1 MRVRLLALAAV
12 ASIELQELQVVES
25 EWENHQ
31 RSWYLDHRLPDV
43 FLYFIFYLIII
54 FKKIFCIFWVEHG

>member
-31 RSWYLDHRLPDV
+31 RSWYLDHCLPDV
-43 FLYFIFYLIII
+43 FLYFIFYLL
-54 FKKIFCIFWVEHG
+54 G